1 MTVGVVICCNDGIVI
16 ASDSLA
22 TFTRGAPV
30 ARNRNKVH
38 IIRHDDLLHPIA
50 LVGAGVSAFI
60 DKFIDRAK
68 REGIRLASKTLNK
81 KLDIFDFA
89 EHVGESICSL
99 LLKQYVIDRS
109 QFLGS
114 PVNDYSLSLV
124 AAGATV
130 DGEMRCY
137 HIHGFGLAESIEGYG
152 TVGSGAAYAE
162 LFLHG
167 FLPEPDRVNV
177 DEAIKLACYAIKGA
191 EIMDPNVGGEAKLCK
206 LVMSGNQLI
215 AEYVHRRSIPHSAK
229 EKIEQVLLKI
239 GEEMKEIVAN
249 TCSPG
254 TPTR

>member
-1 MTVGVVICCNDGIVI
+1 MTVGVVILCSDGIVV

-22 TFTRGAPV
+22 TFSRGAPV
-30 ARNRNKVH
+30 ARNKNKVH
-38 IIRHDDLLHPIA
+38 IIRHDNLRHPIA
-50 LVGAGVSAFI
+50 LVGAGMSAFI

-68 REGIRLASKTLNK
+68 REGIIHASQELNK
-81 KLDIFDFA
+81 KLDIVDFV
-89 EHVGESICSL
+89 ENVGESICLL

-109 QFLGS
+109 QFFGS

-124 AAGATV
+124 AAGATM

-137 HIHGFGLAESIEGYG
+137 HIHGSGLAESIEGYG

-167 FLPEPDRVNV
+167 FLPEPDKVNV
-177 DEAIKLACYAIKGA
+177 DEAVKVACYAIKGA
-191 EIMDPNVGGEAKLCK
+191 EIMDPNVGGDARLCK
-206 LVMSGNQLI
+206 LVMSGDQLI

-229 EKIEQVLLKI
+229 AKIEQVLQKI

-249 TCSPG
+249 TSSPQS
-254 TPTR
+254 P